1 MKKEFIVEKEPE
13 EGNNQPTEQANNPPV
28 SDIQKAKDASEIQK
42 YETERVES
50 QRQAVFA
57 QNDIKDTEDLQAK
70 IKEVADKETQLA
82 KDYMAFEN
90 KKATELSEIQKQ
102 KAELEQK
109 DAELNKKAQDIAG
122 REANVELREQL
133 ATERE
138 ELMNSVERQELQETE
153 KYNLLVEQL
162 KRSFSQISNL
172 LGANANILIKAGFRK
187 LGHHLWDE
195 IEQMEDWNKNDLG
208 GHCDTIV
215 EWMKGEV
222 DDCNKKAVLMARNPQ
237 QYGENTHNRIVD
249 NLEEIYELLPVL
261 KPSYLPE
268 EEG

>member
-1 MKKEFIVEKEPE
+1 MREFVPIEKSE
-13 EGNNQPTEQANNPPV
+13 EGNSQLAKQGDKNPV
-28 SDIQKAKDASEIQK
+28 SDIQKVKDASEIQK
-42 YETERVES
+42 YETERVELR
-50 QRQAVFA
+50 RQAVFA
-57 QNDIKDTEDLQAK
+57 ENDIKDTEDLQTK
-70 IKEVADKETQLA
+70 IAEVAEKETQLA

-90 KKATELSEIQKQ
+90 KKATELSEIQKH

-109 DAELNKKAQDIAG
+109 DAELNKKAQDIAS
-122 REANVELREQL
+122 REANVELRERL
-133 ATERE
+133 VAERE

-153 KYNLLVEQL
+153 KYNSLVEQL
-162 KRSFSQISNL
+162 KRSFSQISAL
-172 LGANANILIKAGFRK
+172 LGDNANILIKAGFRRF
-187 LGHHLWDE
+187 GHHLWDE

-222 DDCNKKAVLMARNPQ
+222 DGCNKKAVLMARNPK
-237 QYGENTHNRIVD
+237 QYGENAHNRIVD

>member
-1 MKKEFIVEKEPE
+1 MREFVPIEKSKEE
-13 EGNNQPTEQANNPPV
+13 NNPPIEQADKPLI
-28 SDIQKAKDASEIQK
+28 SDVQKAKEAAEIQK

-57 QNDIKDTEDLQAK
+57 ENDIKDTDDLQVK
-70 IKEVADKETQLA
+70 ITEVADKETQLA

-90 KKATELSEIQKQ
+90 KKATELSEIQKH

-109 DAELNKKAQDIAG
+109 TAELNKKAQDVAG
-122 REANVELREQL
+122 REVNVELREQL
-133 ATERE
+133 VAERE

-153 KYNLLVEQL
+153 KHNSLVEQL
-162 KRSFSQISNL
+162 KRGFSQISNL
-172 LGANANILIKAGFRK
+172 LGENANILIKAGFRK
-187 LGHHLWDE
+187 LGYGLWDE
-195 IEQMEDWNKNDLG
+195 IEQMEDWNKNDIG

-215 EWMKGEV
+215 KWMKDEV
-222 DDCNKKAVLMARNPQ
+222 DDCNKKAVLMARDPK